1 MDAKKYI
8 TNKSFCPLPWTGF
21 IVHQNGDV
29 RNCVLSKSKIGSLKA
44 NTIDEILHGEKN
56 KEIKRQMLSDSKPA
70 NCEGCHRLE
79 EDKNSFD
86 IVSQRIYYLKELKSV
101 TADVYDSI
109 DNFNLHTVDLRWS
122 NQCNQ
127 ACVYCGP
134 HNSSMWVKEIGGED
148 LLDQEKKQRLK
159 DYVFANVKQLKNVY
173 LAGGEPLL
181 MHENQEFLELL
192 LKHNP
197 EVTLRVNTNLSAL
210 ETKVGK
216 MIQSFNNVH
225 WIVSVESM
233 GAAYDYIRYG
243 GSWNQFCANL
253 SQLRKNTKHKI
264 SFNMLYFVLNYI
276 KLFDCIDY
284 LRGQGFHENS
294 FVVGPLYG
302 PEYLNILNL
311 PETKLSVARQML
323 RDRIDSRPGYFLQ
336 DSYTNL
342 FRYLDTP
349 FEKNIQCTFDGL
361 AKLDMRRKLE
371 SREIFGEV
379 YD

>member
-56 KEIKRQMLSDSKPA
+56 KEIKRQMLSNSKPA

-192 LKHNP
+192 LKYNP

-349 FEKNIQCTFDGL
+349 FEKNIQGTFDGL

>member
-44 NTIDEILHGEKN
+44 NSIDEILHGEKN
-56 KEIKRQMLSDSKPA
+56 REIKSQMLSDSKPA

-216 MIQSFNNVH
+216 MIQTFKNVH

-253 SQLRKNTKHKI
+253 SELRKNKQHKI
-264 SFNMLYFVLNYI
+264 SFNMLYFVLNYL

-311 PETKLSVARQML
+311 PDTKISVARKML
-323 RDRIDSRPGYFLQ
+323 QNRIDSRPGYFLQ

-342 FRYLDTP
+342 LKYLDTP
-349 FEKNIQCTFDGL
+349 FEKNIQGTVDGL
-361 AKLDMRRKLE
+361 ARLDMRRKLA